1 MARYAEK
8 DATHRFIMKLVW
20 LTSQRMKQAAYSS
33 VCADLSHLL
42 SELNGSGR
50 RTTMKR
56 LTSAIRHS
64 HVLVAADG
72 ATHQIVGTATLVPI
86 HRLGVLDGRV
96 EEVVVLSSHRGRG
109 IGRLLMKEVIRR
121 AKKLGIRRLHLTS
134 RPVRVAAHQ
143 LYKSLGFTEK
153 ETTPFILDL

>member
-1 MARYAEK
+1 MAPR
-8 DATHRFIMKLVW
+8 
-20 LTSQRMKQAAYSS
+20 
-33 VCADLSHLL
+33 
-42 SELNGSGR
+42 
-50 RTTMKR
+50 
-56 LTSAIRHS
+56 SA
-64 HVLVAADG
+64 AADG